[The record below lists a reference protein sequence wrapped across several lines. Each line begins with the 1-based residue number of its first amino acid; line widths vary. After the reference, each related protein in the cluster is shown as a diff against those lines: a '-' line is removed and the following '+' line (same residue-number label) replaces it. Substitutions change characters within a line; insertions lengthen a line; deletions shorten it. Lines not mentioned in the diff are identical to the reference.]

1 MRTPHIIDRGRGP
14 EIEGTR
20 ITVYDVYEYYQHGWS
35 ALRIACEFR
44 LGTPQVDA
52 AITYIES
59 HRPQVEA
66 EYAKMVERCRR
77 GNSPEVRALI
87 PQLRANLQKRL
98 RQYRQEHP
106 A

>member
-1 MRTPHIIDRGRGP
+1 MRTPRIIDRGRGP
-14 EIEGTR
+14 DIEGTR
-20 ITVYDVYEYYQHGWS
+20 ITVYDVYEYHQHDWS

-52 AITYIES
+52 AIAYIES

-66 EYAKMVERCRR
+66 EYAKMIERCLS
-77 GNSPEVRALI
+77 GNSPEVKALI
-87 PQLRANLQKRL
+87 PQLRANLQERL